1 MTLQALIAK
10 IEAKQGFHSFI
21 NGVEGELA
29 RDHVPG
35 DPIEKR
41 CFYVNH
47 TNADGTMG
55 KKFVY
60 FLYDRA
66 NDSAS
71 FYNVEEELD
80 FKKLPPKVEQL
91 KALEAYLAG
100 KYEAYFVIRYDLDQK
115 VAEADVFELEN
126 STLTKKR
133 VLVFKKGTN
142 PINDLVIV

>member
-1 MTLQALIAK
+1 MTKQQFLAAV
-10 IEAKQGFHSFI
+10 EAKQGFHSI
-21 NGVEGELA
+21 IKDELA
-29 RDHVPG
+29 SDHVPS

-41 CFYVNH
+41 FLYVNH

-60 FLYDRA
+60 YLYDTV
-66 NDSAS
+66 NDIAS

-80 FKKLPPKVEQL
+80 LKKLPTKVEQL

-100 KYEAYFVIRYDLDQK
+100 KYQAYFVIRYDLDQK

-142 PINDLVIV
+142 PINDLIIV